1 VAGEVKLF
9 VPAPEGGA
17 VAVEELDLG
26 RFELDAVRGDG
37 GGEVGVV
44 GGWRWGLVHE
54 VLLRVVE
61 GLGIRQYRGKCGG
74 REAGGVWV
82 AARRERAGLN
92 GRGGCGELVIAD
104 GFGSAAR
111 MAGLFMFGVININKP
126 QGWSSRATL
135 SRVERLV
142 RPVKVGHAGT
152 LDPLAEGVLVACLG
166 PATRLIEHVQR
177 MPKEYRATF
186 LLGRRS
192 PSDDVDSEVELLVDP
207 PTPTRAEIEALLPR
221 FTGMISQRP
230 PAFSAVKIDGQ
241 RAYKLARRGREV
253 ETSLRKVEVY
263 EISLGRYD
271 YPEVELSIR
280 CSSGTYVRS
289 IGRDLAE
296 QLGTAA
302 VMSALVRTAI
312 GPFCVTAAMNPR
324 APDLERLRAHLQSPL
339 AAVPEMPRLE
349 LTELQVFEVQ
359 RGGLIKVDDLPEELR
374 GVATAGGGLIAGVDA
389 GGELIALLKE
399 ARPGWLKPSPNF
411 LQPA

>member
-1 VAGEVKLF
+1 
-9 VPAPEGGA
+9 
-17 VAVEELDLG
+17 
-26 RFELDAVRGDG
+26 
-37 GGEVGVV
+37 
-44 GGWRWGLVHE
+44 
-54 VLLRVVE
+54 
-61 GLGIRQYRGKCGG
+61 
-74 REAGGVWV
+74 
-82 AARRERAGLN
+82 
-92 GRGGCGELVIAD
+92 
-104 GFGSAAR
+104 
-111 MAGLFMFGVININKP
+111 MFGVININKP

-135 SRVERLV
+135 ARVERLL

-186 LLGRRS
+186 LVGRRS

-207 PTPTRAEIEALLPR
+207 PTPTRAEIESLLPR
-221 FTGMISQRP
+221 FTGVIEQRP

-263 EISLGRYD
+263 EILLERYD

-296 QLGTAA
+296 RLGTAA
-302 VMSALVRTAI
+302 VMSALVRTAV
-312 GPFCVTAAMNPR
+312 GPFCVAEAMNPR
-324 APDLERLRAHLQSPL
+324 APDLERLQAHLQSPL

-374 GVATAGGGLIAGVDA
+374 GVATAVDGLIAGVDA

>member
-1 VAGEVKLF
+1 
-9 VPAPEGGA
+9 
-17 VAVEELDLG
+17 
-26 RFELDAVRGDG
+26 
-37 GGEVGVV
+37 
-44 GGWRWGLVHE
+44 
-54 VLLRVVE
+54 
-61 GLGIRQYRGKCGG
+61 
-74 REAGGVWV
+74 
-82 AARRERAGLN
+82 
-92 GRGGCGELVIAD
+92 
-104 GFGSAAR
+104 
-111 MAGLFMFGVININKP
+111 MFGIININKP

-135 SRVERLV
+135 ARVERLL

-207 PTPTRAEIEALLPR
+207 PTPTRDEIGAMLPR
-221 FTGMISQRP
+221 FTGIIEQRP

-253 ETSLRKVEVY
+253 ETSLRKVKVY

-271 YPEVELSIR
+271 YPEMELSIR

-296 QLGTAA
+296 QMGTAA
-302 VMSALVRTAI
+302 VMSALVRTAV
-312 GPFCVTAAMNPR
+312 GPFCVDEAMDPR
-324 APDLERLRAHLQSPL
+324 APDLDRLRAHLQSPL

-359 RGGLIKVDDLPEELR
+359 RGGLIKVEHLPEELR

>member
-1 VAGEVKLF
+1 
-9 VPAPEGGA
+9 
-17 VAVEELDLG
+17 
-26 RFELDAVRGDG
+26 
-37 GGEVGVV
+37 
-44 GGWRWGLVHE
+44 
-54 VLLRVVE
+54 
-61 GLGIRQYRGKCGG
+61 
-74 REAGGVWV
+74 
-82 AARRERAGLN
+82 
-92 GRGGCGELVIAD
+92 
-104 GFGSAAR
+104 
-111 MAGLFMFGVININKP
+111 MFGVININKP
-126 QGWSSRATL
+126 AGWSSRATL
-135 SRVERLV
+135 ARVERLL

-192 PSDDVDSEVELLVDP
+192 PSDDVDSEVELLADP
-207 PTPTRAEIEALLPR
+207 PTPTRAEIESLLPR
-221 FTGMISQRP
+221 FTGVLEQRP
-230 PAFSAVKIDGQ
+230 PAFSAVKIYGQ
-241 RAYKLARRGREV
+241 RAYKLARRGRKV
-253 ETSLRKVEVY
+253 ETSLRKVAVY
-263 EISLGRYD
+263 EIALGRYD
-271 YPEVELSIR
+271 YPEMELSIR

-324 APDLERLRAHLQSPL
+324 APDLERLRDYLQSPL

-349 LTELQVFEVQ
+349 LTKLQVFEVQ
-359 RGGLIKVDDLPEELR
+359 RGGLIKVEDLPEELR
-374 GVATAGGGLIAGVDA
+374 GVATAADGLIAGVNA

>member
-1 VAGEVKLF
+1 
-9 VPAPEGGA
+9 
-17 VAVEELDLG
+17 
-26 RFELDAVRGDG
+26 
-37 GGEVGVV
+37 
-44 GGWRWGLVHE
+44 
-54 VLLRVVE
+54 
-61 GLGIRQYRGKCGG
+61 
-74 REAGGVWV
+74 
-82 AARRERAGLN
+82 
-92 GRGGCGELVIAD
+92 
-104 GFGSAAR
+104 
-111 MAGLFMFGVININKP
+111 MFGVININKP
-126 QGWSSRATL
+126 AGWSSRATL
-135 SRVERLV
+135 ARVERLL

-192 PSDDVDSEVELLVDP
+192 PSDDVDSEMELLADP
-207 PTPTRAEIEALLPR
+207 PTPTRAEIESLLPR
-221 FTGMISQRP
+221 FTGVIEQRP

-253 ETSLRKVEVY
+253 ETSLRKVAVY
-263 EISLGRYD
+263 EIALGRYD
-271 YPEVELSIR
+271 YPEMELSIR

-324 APDLERLRAHLQSPL
+324 APDLERLRDYLQSPL

-359 RGGLIKVDDLPEELR
+359 RGGLIKVEDLPEELR
-374 GVATAGGGLIAGVDA
+374 GVATAADGLIAGVNA